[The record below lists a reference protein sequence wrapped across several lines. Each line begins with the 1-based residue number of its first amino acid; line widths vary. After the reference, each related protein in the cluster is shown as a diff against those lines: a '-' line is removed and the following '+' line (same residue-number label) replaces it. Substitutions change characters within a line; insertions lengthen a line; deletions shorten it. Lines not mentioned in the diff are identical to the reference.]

1 MNLESPL
8 NIKIDQTKDEDIQ
21 KAKAWI
27 TNKTRPDTTYSS
39 YDCQN
44 YLKQLNRLVIYDG
57 ILYRKFFFDHT
68 G

>member
-39 YDCQN
+39 CDCQN

-57 ILYRKFFFDHT
+57 ILYRKFFDHT